1 MKKCPVCQ
9 DLISPNAVSL
19 KASCG
24 FVDDNGDFYETEFIV
39 FHKDCYHNYLF
50 NPFEQLEIDITNS

>member
-1 MKKCPVCQ
+1 MTKCPVCK
-9 DLISPNAVSL
+9 DLISPNAIAL

-24 FVDDNGDFYETEFIV
+24 FVDTEGIFHDDVVIV

-50 NPFEQLEIDITNS
+50 NPFEQIEINLIDN